1 MTPIPTATT
10 TISPPPSKQVS
21 STEQDVVC
29 QAPNLAAH
37 FEAVQALVGSAGVE
51 EGDKLRL
58 VLLFALRYERDGRPQ
73 IMALMK
79 QLQVRRGWVG
89 GWVWGWGVWLVGV
102 SVCVWMGGWVVVWG
116 VGGAQF
122 VAVLSRCVNSIPT
135 SSAFPVQHLSA
146 APLSCC
152 AAPLPC

>member
-1 MTPIPTATT
+1 M
-10 TISPPPSKQVS
+10 
-21 STEQDVVC
+21 VC

-79 QLQVRRGWVG
+79 QLQVRLGWE
-89 GWVWGWGVWLVGV
+89 
-102 SVCVWMGGWVVVWG
+102 VCVCARARGWVVVWG
-116 VGGAQF
+116 VSGAHF
-122 VAVLSRCVNSIPT
+122 VAELSRCVDNIST
-135 SSAFPVQHLSA
+135 SPAFPVQHLSA
-146 APLSCC
+146 APLSC
-152 AAPLPC
+152 